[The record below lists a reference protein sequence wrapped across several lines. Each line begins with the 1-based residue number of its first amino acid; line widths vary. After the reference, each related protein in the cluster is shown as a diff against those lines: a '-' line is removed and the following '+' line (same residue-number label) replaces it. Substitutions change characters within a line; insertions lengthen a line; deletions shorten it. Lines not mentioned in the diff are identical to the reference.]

1 MKTLDEVPRVT
12 ATVEPP
18 ALGETLA
25 VLLARDMADG
35 EKVIIGTNSDIQVAA
50 CNLAR
55 LMQAPRLWWIS
66 GPGGMV
72 NPTRNH
78 LLSTAD
84 FENIESAEAW
94 MDLPNMIDFIDWKI
108 HFFDFAI
115 LSALQ
120 VDRFGN
126 INTVVVGDQAR
137 PKVRGPGTV
146 GISALCGLAKR
157 FYVVLT
163 RHDRSAFVPR
173 VDFICGAGHLEG
185 GDSRER
191 AGLPSGGPKLVVSP
205 LGVFDFQPG
214 SKAMRVKSINPGVTL
229 DQIKDAT
236 GFDLVVEGTPPV
248 TTMPSAE
255 ELMLLRTRVDS
266 RRSLKRKFA

>member
-1 MKTLDEVPRVT
+1 MEITE
-12 ATVEPP
+12 AP

-25 VLLARDMADG
+25 VLLARDMVDG
-35 EKVIIGTNSDIQVAA
+35 EKVIIGTNSDIQLAA
-50 CNLAR
+50 VNLAR
-55 LMQAPRLWWIS
+55 QMQAPRLWWIS

-72 NPTRNH
+72 NPTRDH

-84 FENIESAEAW
+84 FENLESSEAW

-120 VDRFGN
+120 VDRHGN
-126 INTVVVGDQAR
+126 INTVVVGDQAK

-157 FYVVLT
+157 FYVVVT
-163 RHDRSAFVPR
+163 RHDKSAFVSR
-173 VDFICGAGHLEG
+173 VDFLCGAGHMEG

-191 AGLPSGGPKLVVSP
+191 RGLPAGGPKFVVSP
-205 LGVFDFQPG
+205 LGVFDFEPT
-214 SKAMRVKSINPGVTL
+214 SKSMRVRSINPGVTL
-229 DQIKDAT
+229 EQIRDAT
-236 GFDLVVEGTPPV
+236 GFDLLVEGTPPV
-248 TTMPSAE
+248 TKMPTPE
-255 ELMLLRTRVDS
+255 ELHLLRTRVDT
-266 RRSLKRKFA
+266 RRTLKRKFP